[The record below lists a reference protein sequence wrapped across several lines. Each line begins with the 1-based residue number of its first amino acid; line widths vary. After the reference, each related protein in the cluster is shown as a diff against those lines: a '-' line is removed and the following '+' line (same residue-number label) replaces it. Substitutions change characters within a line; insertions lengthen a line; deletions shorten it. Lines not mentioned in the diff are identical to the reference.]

1 MKLVKQNNKPE
12 KLTESDIDR
21 ITKKVLQSEQMF
33 PEVGLAK
40 DFSKDLFAGIK
51 GFYRGEGYFP
61 SKYHS
66 AIERVG
72 KTFLKDWD
80 RQENLISY
88 LRNLQE
94 KIERSSIP
102 QEKKNKFLKVI
113 KEFISVR
120 VQYRQGIENFLKVE
134 MGAQDA
140 QSTVTSDIGID
151 STKD

>member
-1 MKLVKQNNKPE
+1 MKLVQQNNKPE

-40 DFSKDLFAGIK
+40 DFFAGLK
-51 GFYRGEGYFP
+51 GFYRGEGYLP

-94 KIERSSIP
+94 KIERSSMP

-113 KEFISVR
+113 KEFILVR
-120 VQYRQGIENFLKVE
+120 VQYRQGIENFLNSK
-134 MGAQDA
+134 
-140 QSTVTSDIGID
+140 
-151 STKD
+151 